1 MTSLKTISLTTAAI
15 ALCACPAAHAD
26 CRDDWICVNAVDQ
39 GGNVELR
46 ARNLQDYPA
55 TSK

>member
-1 MTSLKTISLTTAAI
+1 MQTADRTTSLAAAVI
-15 ALCACPAAHAD
+15 ALIACSPANAD

-46 ARNLQDYPA
+46 ARNLQD
-55 TSK
+55 